1 MINIKNINLNSP
13 EWCELIFMGKNKEYG
28 AYELRKKFLKQ
39 TYPRPDH
46 RRYRSNSGND
56 GAGFD
61 QICNSTTCK
70 RAGTG
75 SDYTF

>member
-1 MINIKNINLNSP
+1 MVRADL
-13 EWCELIFMGKNKEYG
+13 YG
-28 AYELRKKFLKQ
+28 EKQRIRSVRTTQKFLKQ

-46 RRYRSNSGND
+46 RRYRSNSSND